1 LGYGKSSLQLLKAV
15 PKKALQKQ
23 TGAGSPV

>member
-1 LGYGKSSLQLLKAV
+1 MQLLKAV

-23 TGAGSPV
+23 TGEVPPV